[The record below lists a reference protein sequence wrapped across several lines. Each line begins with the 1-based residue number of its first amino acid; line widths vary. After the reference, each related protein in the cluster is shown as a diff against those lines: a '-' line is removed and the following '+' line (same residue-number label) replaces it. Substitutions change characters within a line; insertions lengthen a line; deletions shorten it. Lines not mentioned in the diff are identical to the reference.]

1 MKDPESI
8 TWDEWAAFFH
18 RSLKCFI
25 EDAAGQPADSPMGR
39 LREQLRA
46 ATEEYELALATQD
59 TERSEPPA

>member
-1 MKDPESI
+1 MKDPEI
-8 TWDEWAAFFH
+8 LGWDDWAALLR
-18 RSLKCFI
+18 RSIKDFI
-25 EDAAGQPADSPMGR
+25 ESAAGQPADSPMGR